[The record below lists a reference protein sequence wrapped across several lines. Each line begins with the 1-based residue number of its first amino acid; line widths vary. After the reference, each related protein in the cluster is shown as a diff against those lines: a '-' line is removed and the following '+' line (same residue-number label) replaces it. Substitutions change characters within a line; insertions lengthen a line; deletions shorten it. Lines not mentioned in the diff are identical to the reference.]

1 MHVAPSRHISHT
13 SAASAAAVDLAVAC
27 LFLRAAHRKTPVLQ
41 NKTCTVTACCLLPAL
56 LASFAPALVFYGP
69 AELLPSGAPGDP
81 ALEYNRKTRGSCGTF
96 TSGAT
101 AALFVAA
108 AGTMRN
114 DLMTSSSAALTHY

>member
-1 MHVAPSRHISHT
+1 MPVAPSTHISHT

-27 LFLRAAHRKTPVLQ
+27 LSLRAVHRNTPSHLP
-41 NKTCTVTACCLLPAL
+41 NTTCTVTACCSLPAL

-101 AALFVAA
+101 AALIVAA
-108 AGTMRN
+108 AGACR
-114 DLMTSSSAALTHY
+114 MTS